1 MRISEVDRKYVPG
14 YGPDDDEPGGEDPTG
29 KIPGYSGPRKTFG
42 EPQRKPEPGVLD
54 TIKSAADYL
63 GHEFKKRFPQATA
76 NPDAGLP
83 AYYIQNKYST
93 YPPSVYTTDK
103 NFIQEKD
110 HVWIQVSKHFTEITP
125 EVEQKANTQGF
136 KKVLLILK
144 SKKVPALLSGTKC
157 YVSQSVMDEIMKEN
171 EGIQMRIGSADDT
184 DSSTELTESRRIIA
198 LKKMLVG

>member
-1 MRISEVDRKYVPG
+1 MRISEVDPKFIPESYRAN
-14 YGPDDDEPGGEDPTG
+14 GPDDEPGGEAG
-29 KIPGYSGPRKTFG
+29 GIVPGDDVARKTFG
-42 EPQRKPEPGVLD
+42 EPQPKPEPGVLD

-63 GHEFKKRFPQATA
+63 GHEFKKRFPQVGA

-83 AYYIQNKYST
+83 AYHIQNKYST
-93 YPPSVYTTDK
+93 YPPSVYTTDR
-103 NFIQEKD
+103 NFIQEKN
-110 HVWIQVSKHFTEITP
+110 HVWIEVSKHFTEITP

-136 KKVLLILK
+136 KKVLLILQ

-171 EGIQMRIGSADDT
+171 KGEMMFINEHLT
-184 DSSTELTESRRIIA
+184 STELTESDRIIA

>member
-1 MRISEVDRKYVPG
+1 MRIADIKPKFMPESYRAN
-14 YGPDDDEPGGEDPTG
+14 GPDEPGGEAG
-29 KIPGYSGPRKTFG
+29 GIVPGDDVPRKTFG

-63 GHEFKKRFPQATA
+63 GHEFKKRFPSAVA

-83 AYYIQNKYST
+83 AYHIQNKYST
-93 YPPSVYTTDK
+93 YPPSVYTTDR

-110 HVWIQVSKHFTEITP
+110 HVWIEVSKRFTEITP

-136 KKVLLILK
+136 KKVMLILK

-171 EGIQMRIGSADDT
+171 EGEMMFINEHLT
-184 DSSTELTESRRIIA
+184 STELTESRRIIA

>member
-1 MRISEVDRKYVPG
+1 MRISEVDPKFIPESHQYNGPG
-14 YGPDDDEPGGEDPTG
+14 DPANG
-29 KIPGYSGPRKTFG
+29 HSGVET
-42 EPQRKPEPGVLD
+42 EPGVLD

-63 GHEFKKRFPQATA
+63 GHEFKRRFPPAVA

-93 YPPSVYTTDK
+93 YPPSVKVTDK
-103 NFIQEKD
+103 DFIHEKD

-136 KKVLLILK
+136 KKVLLILQ

-171 EGIQMRIGSADDT
+171 KGEMMFINEHLT
-184 DSSTELTESRRIIA
+184 STELTESDRIIA